1 MVSKK
6 DVQYYIGDLNVYVI
20 NFCFLLA
27 NRITSNIKF
36 MSCNIHHLVAA
47 IMTGLSIIPITNSP
61 DAREFELQLV
71 EQYILTF
78 RWKKSK
84 WNVED
89 FYFLFTSIEDYKL
102 ALKGIVQEN
111 LPDAYDNESLK
122 QIAPQKKN
130 L

>member
-1 MVSKK
+1 
-6 DVQYYIGDLNVYVI
+6 
-20 NFCFLLA
+20 
-27 NRITSNIKF
+27 
-36 MSCNIHHLVAA
+36 
-47 IMTGLSIIPITNSP
+47 MTGLSIIPITNSP